1 MHSKIL
7 HVFGLAF
14 IVLSIFEA
22 GSNAADHN
30 FGNMAAQLLIA
41 AFLASLFAV
50 AWYQHHMELHEEN
63 EALHGRVQEEISDF
77 FSEYFA
83 TQTDMQTKTVQKDAA
98 LKAMKVDAEKQ
109 DTRKKPATNIDGI
122 NRN

>member
-1 MHSKIL
+1 MQSKIL

-22 GSNAADHN
+22 GIDAADRH
-30 FGNMAAQLLIA
+30 FGTMAAQLLIA
-41 AFLASLFAV
+41 AFIAAMLGT
-50 AWYQHHMELHEEN
+50 AWYQHHVELHEEN
-63 EALHGRVQEEISDF
+63 EALQDRVKEELNDF

-83 TQTDMQTKTVQKDAA
+83 TQSDVKTKTVQKDAA

-109 DTRKKPATNIDGI
+109 DNRKKPATNIDGI